1 MVPIANCVCQ
11 CAARTISLASTRVPT
26 MRTRT
31 CRPFTRFCCEC
42 RHTYVCGGRKFRWI
56 GIGVEF
62 IVHRE
67 KVGRYENT
75 ERPDFGKESHLVDVG
90 DFGVDHLAVELR

>member
-1 MVPIANCVCQ
+1 M
-11 CAARTISLASTRVPT
+11 
-26 MRTRT
+26 
-31 CRPFTRFCCEC
+31 
-42 RHTYVCGGRKFRWI
+42 
-56 GIGVEF
+56 EF